1 MRLSLFLVAAT
12 LAVTPAV
19 ASDQAKTATPDK
31 LICKSY
37 DTTGSLIKKTRICRT
52 KAEWDKAALDA
63 EAEGERLNQHITTEH
78 GN

>member
-1 MRLSLFLVAAT
+1 MRLSFFLMT
-12 LAVTPAV
+12 TLLAVTPAIAADEV
-19 ASDQAKTATPDK
+19 KTAAADK